1 MCSYNSMLNK
11 VILIGNVGSDPDI
24 RTMPNGGRVANFSL
38 ATSEYWTDKNSQ
50 RQSRTEWHKIVVYN
64 ENLVKLIEKAVHKG
78 SKLYIEGTI
87 KSRKYTSQQDGI
99 ERNIVEIVLQGYD
112 HNIKLLDSRP
122 RDNSEVQQNYS
133 SSNETLKEQNGSGS
147 SISDDKSQSDVEI
160 DDDIPF

>member
-1 MCSYNSMLNK
+1 MLNK

-50 RQSRTEWHKIVVYN
+50 RQSRTEWHKIVIYN
-64 ENLVKLIEKAVHKG
+64 ENLVKLVEKAVHKG
-78 SKLYIEGTI
+78 SKLYIEGMI

-99 ERNIVEIVLQGYD
+99 ERVIVEIVLQGYD
-112 HNIKLLDSRP
+112 HTIKLLDSRP
-122 RDNSEVQQNYS
+122 RENNEQQQNYS
-133 SSNETLKEQNGSGS
+133 NDNTRDADNTADSGNDGEAS
-147 SISDDKSQSDVEI
+147 V

>member
-1 MCSYNSMLNK
+1 MLNK

-38 ATSEYWTDKNSQ
+38 ATSEFWTDKNGE
-50 RQSRTEWHKIVVYN
+50 RQSRTEWHRICIYS
-64 ENLVKLIEKAVHKG
+64 EGLVKLVEKAVHKG
-78 SKLYIEGTI
+78 SKLYVEGMI

-112 HNIKLLDSRP
+112 STIKLLDSKP
-122 RDNSEVQQNYS
+122 QGDSSYNNYTSSNQQQNIAS
-133 SSNETLKEQNGSGS
+133 TNNDESGIDNEINDTEP
-147 SISDDKSQSDVEI
+147 V

>member
-1 MCSYNSMLNK
+1 MLNK

-50 RQSRTEWHKIVVYN
+50 RQSRTEWHKIVIYN
-64 ENLVKLIEKAVHKG
+64 ENLVRLVEKTVHKG
-78 SKLYIEGTI
+78 SKLYIEGMI

-99 ERNIVEIVLQGYD
+99 ERNIVEIILQGYD
-112 HNIKLLDSRP
+112 HTIKLLDPRP
-122 RDNSEVQQNYS
+122 RDVEVHNSNNNQNDEYDNS
-133 SSNETLKEQNGSGS
+133 DIESGS
-147 SISDDKSQSDVEI
+147 AKKNNNDEGFESQQEDV

>member
-1 MCSYNSMLNK
+1 MLNK

-50 RQSRTEWHKIVVYN
+50 RQSRTEWHKIVIYN
-64 ENLVKLIEKAVHKG
+64 ENLVRLVEKTVHKG
-78 SKLYIEGTI
+78 SKLYIEGMI

-112 HNIKLLDSRP
+112 HTIKLLDPRP
-122 RDNSEVQQNYS
+122 RDAEMHNSNGGQNDEYGNSEVESDRGSKKNNNDEGFESQQ
-133 SSNETLKEQNGSGS
+133 E
-147 SISDDKSQSDVEI
+147 DV

>member
-1 MCSYNSMLNK
+1 MLNK

-50 RQSRTEWHKIVVYN
+50 RQSRTEWHKIVIYN
-64 ENLVKLIEKAVHKG
+64 ENLVKLVEKAVHKG
-78 SKLYIEGTI
+78 SKLYIEGMI

-99 ERNIVEIVLQGYD
+99 ERVIVEIVLQGYD
-112 HNIKLLDSRP
+112 HTIKLLDSRP
-122 RDNSEVQQNYS
+122 RENNEQQQSYSNDNTRDADNTADSGNDSEASV
-133 SSNETLKEQNGSGS
+133 
-147 SISDDKSQSDVEI
+147 

>member
-1 MCSYNSMLNK
+1 MLNK

-50 RQSRTEWHKIVVYN
+50 RQSRTEWHKIVIYN
-64 ENLVKLIEKAVHKG
+64 ENLVKLVEKAVHKG
-78 SKLYIEGTI
+78 SKLYIEGMI

-99 ERNIVEIVLQGYD
+99 ERVIVEIVLQGYD
-112 HNIKLLDSRP
+112 HTIKLLDSRP
-122 RDNSEVQQNYS
+122 RENNEQQQNYS
-133 SSNETLKEQNGSGS
+133 NDTTQDADNTADSGNDS
-147 SISDDKSQSDVEI
+147 EASV

>member
-1 MCSYNSMLNK
+1 MLNK

-50 RQSRTEWHKIVVYN
+50 RQSRTEWHKIVIYN
-64 ENLVKLIEKAVHKG
+64 ENLVKLVEKAVHKG
-78 SKLYIEGTI
+78 SKLYIEGMI

-99 ERNIVEIVLQGYD
+99 ERVIVEIVLQGYD
-112 HNIKLLDSRP
+112 HTIKLLDSRP
-122 RDNSEVQQNYS
+122 RENNEQQQNYS
-133 SSNETLKEQNGSGS
+133 NDNTQDADNTADSGNDS
-147 SISDDKSQSDVEI
+147 EASV